1 MSLPAVAQTVPDLAA
16 FFDVSLDMLCIRDA
30 DFRFVRVNQAWTRT
44 LGHPVSVLEG
54 ARMLDFIHPDDA
66 SPSGAK
72 MTGIGPDGEI
82 NGFINRYRH
91 ADGSYRSLEWRAPPG
106 GGLSFG
112 VAPHGTP
119 PPAAPGSAWPATSP
133 IAWPPRPRWPRP
145 GRPLRRPIAPRATS
159 WPI

>member
-91 ADGSYRSLEWRAPPG
+91 ADGSYRSLEWR
-106 GGLSFG
+106 
-112 VAPHGTP
+112 
-119 PPAAPGSAWPATSP
+119 
-133 IAWPPRPRWPRP
+133 
-145 GRPLRRPIAPRATS
+145 
-159 WPI
+159 